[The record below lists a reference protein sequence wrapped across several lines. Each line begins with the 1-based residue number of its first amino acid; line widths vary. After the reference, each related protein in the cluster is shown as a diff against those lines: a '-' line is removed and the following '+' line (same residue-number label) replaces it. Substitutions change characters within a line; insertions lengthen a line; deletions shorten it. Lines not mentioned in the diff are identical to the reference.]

1 MKKLEEENKFLQ
13 QQLAVGKRDTELE
26 IQNLKTR
33 LEDHSKIESML
44 KNENAELKQELQNK
58 SESQYLQARSDKENY
73 KQRMNEA
80 ERKAKEA
87 DSKRS

>member
-1 MKKLEEENKFLQ
+1 
-13 QQLAVGKRDTELE
+13 
-26 IQNLKTR
+26 
-33 LEDHSKIESML
+33 ML
-44 KNENAELKQELQNK
+44 KNEVNELKQELEHK
-58 SESQYLQARSDKENY
+58 SQAQYLQSRSDKENY